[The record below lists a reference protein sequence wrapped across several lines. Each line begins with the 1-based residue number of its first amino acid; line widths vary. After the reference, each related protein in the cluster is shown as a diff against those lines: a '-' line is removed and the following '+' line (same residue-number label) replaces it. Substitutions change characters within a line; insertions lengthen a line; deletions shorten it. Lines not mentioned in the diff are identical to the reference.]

1 MRSDATAYLPRLADD
16 ELAARL
22 ARASTVLI
30 EGPKACGKTATAKR
44 IARSEV
50 CFDVDANARLAA
62 SIEPQAL
69 LEGETPR
76 LFDEWQVVPEIWNH
90 VRRASDQRSGRGKYI
105 LTGSAAPTDDIA
117 RHSGAGRISRLR
129 MRTMSLFEQGH
140 ANGKVSLRGLLNG
153 EAISAGEPGL
163 TVSDIVELI
172 CRGGWPGT
180 VGDSLNEAMG
190 FVRDYIDEL
199 RRTDVESVE
208 GIRHDP
214 ASVLR
219 LMQSLARN
227 TATEVKLATLARD
240 VSGSGENVQGRTVA
254 GYMEALRKLFV
265 VEELP
270 PFSPHL
276 RSRSRLRQAP
286 RQHFTDPSIAVA
298 AIRSNPRQLRADFE
312 YLGLLFESL
321 VVRDLRIHAAPRD
334 AELTQYRDNT
344 GLEIDAVVQ
353 TAAGAWMPV
362 EVKLGNAKSVIDAA
376 AATLLK
382 FAGRVDTAKM
392 GEPANLLVVTATG
405 YAYRRPDGVSV
416 APIGA
421 LGP

>member
-1 MRSDATAYLPRLADD
+1 MNPTPIAYIPRLADQ

-22 ARASTVLI
+22 SRASTVLI
-30 EGPKACGKTATAKR
+30 EGPKACGKTATAKQM
-44 IARSEV
+44 ARSEV
-50 CFDVDANARLAA
+50 CFDVDANARQAV
-62 SIEPQAL
+62 SIEPDSL

-76 LFDEWQVVPEIWNH
+76 LFDEWQVAPEIWNH
-90 VRRASDQRSGRGKYI
+90 VRRASDLRSGKGKFI

-129 MRTMSLFEQGH
+129 MRTMSLFEQEL
-140 ANGKVSLRGLLNG
+140 ANGKVSVRSLLTG
-153 EAISAGEPGL
+153 ATISASEPNL
-163 TVSDIVELI
+163 TVPEVIELI

-180 VGDSLNEAMG
+180 IGDSLNQAMG

-199 RRTDVESVE
+199 RRTDIESVE
-208 GIRHDP
+208 GVRHDP
-214 ASVLR
+214 AKVLR

-227 TATEVKLATLARD
+227 IATEVKLATLARD
-240 VSGSGENVQGRTVA
+240 VSGASENVQSRTVA
-254 GYMEALRKLFV
+254 SYMEALRRLFV
-265 VEELP
+265 IEELP

-276 RSRSRLRQAP
+276 RSKSRLRQAS
-286 RQHFTDPSIAVA
+286 RQHFTDPSLAVA
-298 AIRSNPRQLRADFE
+298 SIRANPRQLRGDYK
-312 YLGLLFESL
+312 YLGYLFESM
-321 VVRDLRIHAAPRD
+321 VIRDLRIYAALHD

-344 GLEIDAVVQ
+344 GLEVDAVIQ
-353 TAAGAWMPV
+353 TAAGTWLPV
-362 EVKLGNAKSVIDAA
+362 EVKLGNSESIIDAA

-382 FAGRVDTAKM
+382 FKSRVDTAKM

-416 APIGA
+416 APVGA

>member
-1 MRSDATAYLPRLADD
+1 MNSGAQAYMPRLADK
-16 ELAARL
+16 ELKARL

-50 CFDVDANARLAA
+50 CFDVDANARQAA
-62 SIEPQAL
+62 SIDPQTL

-76 LFDEWQVVPEIWNH
+76 LFDEWQVVPEIWDH
-90 VRRASDQRSGRGKYI
+90 VRRASDRRSGKGKFI
-105 LTGSAAPTDDIA
+105 LTGSAAPTDNIA

-129 MRTMSLFEQGH
+129 MRTMSLFEQDH
-140 ANGKVSLRGLLNG
+140 ANGKVSLGDLLSG
-153 EAISAGEPGL
+153 ATISATKPDL
-163 TVSDIVELI
+163 TVSDVVELI

-180 VGDSLNEAMG
+180 IGDSLNQAMG

-208 GIRHDP
+208 GVRHDP
-214 ASVLR
+214 AKVLR
-219 LMQSLARN
+219 LIQSLARN
-227 TATEVKLATLARD
+227 TATEVKLTTLASD
-240 VSGSGENVQGRTVA
+240 VSGASENVQGRTVA
-254 GYMEALRKLFV
+254 RYLEALRKLFV
-265 VEELP
+265 IEELP

-276 RSRSRLRQAP
+276 RSKSRLRQAP
-286 RQHFTDPSIAVA
+286 KQHFTDPSVAVA
-298 AIRSNPRQLRADFE
+298 AIRSNPQQLRADLE
-312 YLGLLFESL
+312 YLGFLFEST
-321 VVRDLRIHAAPRD
+321 VVRDLRIYAAPHD
-334 AELTQYRDNT
+334 GELSHYRDNT
-344 GLEIDAVVQ
+344 GLEVDAIVQ
-353 TAAGAWMPV
+353 TAAGAWLPV
-362 EVKLGNAKSVIDAA
+362 EVKLGNSESIIDSA

-382 FAGRVDTAKM
+382 FKSRVNTAKM

-416 APIGA
+416 APVGA